1 MCESVR
7 ENKKLNIDWNKFRV
21 EVKGKHLDNAKNAYI
36 EFCEMLNEVDFELV
50 GDYISSKDKVE
61 LVYRLNNDI
70 RLNTISSNTFKQT
83 LYKTIINFKN
93 NLEKNKDKF
102 IKFIGLTVKRELV
115 ARIKTF
121 DGGVV
126 EFNIA
131 NYNSF
136 NRSRQ
141 DFYSKLKEV
150 NGYTTDYY
158 MGNESKIN
166 ICIEG
171 VKLNPMSPH
180 DFKRQT
186 YKAIISFKNKL
197 KENNDNFIKFVE
209 LTNKGKLISKI
220 KTFDDGKIDI
230 DMSQYNAFSKSR
242 LDTYNYCKEKGYK
255 ILSPYVG
262 NQEKILIDFNCGHKY
277 HWIKPEH
284 LKNNIGCP
292 ICSSSKGEKIIREYL
307 EDNSINFKQE
317 HKFEDCKNKRSLPFD
332 FYIPKCNLCIEFDG
346 EQHFKANNY
355 FGEKEFE
362 LTQKRD
368 NIKNKY
374 CKNNN
379 INLLR
384 IPYWEIDSIE
394 DILDKEFKRLRELNN
409 KTA

>member
-1 MCESVR
+1 M
-7 ENKKLNIDWNKFRV
+7 
-21 EVKGKHLDNAKNAYI
+21 
-36 EFCEMLNEVDFELV
+36 
-50 GDYISSKDKVE
+50 
-61 LVYRLNNDI
+61 VYRLNNDI

-83 LYKTIINFKN
+83 LYKTIISFKN
-93 NLEKNKDKF
+93 NLEKNKDEF
-102 IKFIGLTVKRELV
+102 IKFIGLTIKRELV

-209 LTNKGKLISKI
+209 LTNKGKLISRI

-230 DMSQYNAFSKSR
+230 DISQYNAFSKSR

-255 ILSPYVG
+255 ILSPYAF

-307 EDNSINFKQE
+307 ENNSINFKQE

-332 FYIPKCNLCIEFDG
+332 FYIPQYNLCIEFDG
-346 EQHFKANNY
+346 IQHFKANNY

-368 NIKNKY
+368 NIKNSY
-374 CKNNN
+374 CKKNN

-394 DILDKEFKRLRELNN
+394 DILDEEFERVRELNN
-409 KTA
+409 KIA